1 MQLFPRRTADLRR
14 YKFINWQA
22 VVVDRVERQFRTAA
36 EQAETAGHHERLYVS
51 QDRPNRS
58 IQLFFGQH
66 PVGTV
71 PGNSALAIERG
82 AAIVLSQ
89 GPTGAI
95 AVFLYP
101 YESELG
107 RRQEKLIVWDVF
119 DNPNEIT
126 ERVLKRAIADFTC
139 YARVSSVLDGG
150 TPADRRRVNR
160 LLRRDHFQSEA
171 KVDTAKQAEEE
182 AREKKEKQ
190 PTWGARLANYGPL
203 VLFMIFG
210 TIITV
215 VGGWHPFIDQLRKWG
230 GGSVPSSGQTPDA
243 TIPVITGWYTFCPQ
257 DDSGAS
263 PRLLDLLYDIGQH
276 AGKVAFF
283 DVQVRVDCFMGAT
296 SDQSAPVARTADE
309 HSLTYRFSPE
319 SASRTTVDG
328 GRDSANLDRFLPE
341 NGSSVSVLDD
351 RDGRNA
357 LTRLAINSEGVDDEL
372 YGPYLIKARGEDARL
387 SLELSAP
394 TLDTAM
400 QAAASAIAQQR
411 RAAHEKDSPPRGLP
425 QPISLSAADL
435 RQLHDLAASS
445 AEPTASTVPPPT
457 ALRPL
462 DARSLSQ
469 LPPLPTP
476 PPIPRLAPA
485 KRHGRHTVN

>member
-22 VVVDRVERQFRTAA
+22 VVVERVERQFQTTA
-36 EQAETAGHHERLYVS
+36 EQAETASHHERLYVS

-71 PGNSALAIERG
+71 PGGSALAIERG

-89 GPTGAI
+89 GSTGAI

-119 DNPNEIT
+119 DDPNEIT
-126 ERVLKRAIADFTC
+126 ARVLKRAIADFTC

-150 TPADRRRVNR
+150 TPADRRRVDR
-160 LLRRDHFQSEA
+160 LLKRDHFQSEA
-171 KVDTAKQAEEE
+171 KVDAAKRVEEE

-210 TIITV
+210 TIVTV
-215 VGGWHPFIDQLRKWG
+215 VGGWHPFIDQLREWG
-230 GGSVPSSGQTPDA
+230 GDTVPSSVQMPDA
-243 TIPVITGWYTFCPQ
+243 TMPVITGWYTFCPQ

-283 DVQVRVDCFMGAT
+283 DVQVQVDCIMGTT
-296 SDQSAPVARTADE
+296 SDESAPVARTAEE
-309 HSLTYRFSPE
+309 HSLTYRFNPE
-319 SASRTTVDG
+319 DASQTTVDG
-328 GRDSANLDRFLPE
+328 VRDSANLDRFLPE

-357 LTRLAINSEGVDDEL
+357 LTRLAINSEGADDEL
-372 YGPYLIKARGEDARL
+372 YGPYLIKARGEDSSL

-411 RAAHEKDSPPRGLP
+411 RAAHEKDPPPSGLP
-425 QPISLSAADL
+425 QPISLSTADL
-435 RQLHDLAASS
+435 RRFHDLAAS
-445 AEPTASTVPPPT
+445 AAAPTTPSVPPPT
-457 ALRPL
+457 ALPPL
-462 DARSLSQ
+462 DAKSLSQ
-469 LPPLPTP
+469 LPPLPPP
-476 PPIPRLAPA
+476 PPIPRPPPRQSTAA
-485 KRHGRHTVN
+485 GTQ